1 MEHILYIMSVMNP
14 PYGLNY
20 SMYYWNHG
28 LQRVARIEAVGVY
41 FNGCEWECVWMS
53 GLLIIWNGNKRWVLM
68 EWRGMCHDGI
78 PIANRW
84 YDDDINA
91 WWYWILW
98 WMMLI
103 WLDDY
108 IQETEGM
115 RWKMILECRL
125 KAVEITSSTPFD
137 RLMTKRSFSCWL
149 LIEQSKIIH
158 KSCFIVVMFT
168 ERMVLNVT

>member
-1 MEHILYIMSVMNP
+1 MSVMNP

-28 LQRVARIEAVGVY
+28 LQRVAIIEAVCVC
-41 FNGCEWECVWMS
+41 FNCCEWECVWMS
-53 GLLIIWNGNKRWVLM
+53 GLLIIWNGNKRWMLM
-68 EWRGMCHDGI
+68 EWRGLCHDGI

-103 WLDDY
+103 LWNDN
-108 IQETEGM
+108 IQETKGI
-115 RWKMILECRL
+115 RCKMKLECCL
-125 KAVEITSSTPFD
+125 KAVEITSSISFD
-137 RLMTKRSFSCWL
+137 RWITKRSFACWL
-149 LIEQSKIIH
+149 LKEQSQIIH
-158 KSCFIVVMFT
+158 KSCFILVMFT

>member
-1 MEHILYIMSVMNP
+1 MEHILYVMSAMNP
-14 PYGLNY
+14 PYGLY
-20 SMYYWNHG
+20 DSKCYWNHG
-28 LQRVARIEAVGVY
+28 LQREARIETVGEC

-53 GLLIIWNGNKRWVLM
+53 GLLIIWNGNKRWLLM
-68 EWRGMCHDGI
+68 GWRGMCHDGI
-78 PIANRW
+78 SIANRW
-84 YDDDINA
+84 YDDINA
-91 WWYWILW
+91 WWFWILC

-103 WLDDY
+103 WWNDL

-115 RWKMILECRL
+115 RWKMKLECRL

-137 RLMTKRSFSCWL
+137 RLMTKRLFSCRL
-149 LIEQSKIIH
+149 LISQSQIIH